1 MSFNII
7 DHTCLKMAPR
17 KPPPPGYSATSLIF
31 LNVLEHL
38 LSSFWAFSVEGLFLG
53 SFSAHLVQLLGNLI
67 TAQGSSYNLQE
78 HASHTETSFQII
90 PLSSQKHQLPTWQC
104 PWDTFNLSCEGS
116 GFLLQLFPS
125 QPSGDG
131 SYILRAPPDKS
142 LSYSPKSNPRIVS
155 VSVLY
160 LSSSLSTFLLLLS
173 SG

>member
-7 DHTCLKMAPR
+7 DHTCLKMASR

-53 SFSAHLVQLLGNLI
+53 PFSAHLVQLLGNLI

-104 PWDTFNLSCEGS
+104 PGILSTYLVKGLASYSRCSHLSHLMMEATYL
-116 GFLLQLFPS
+116 GFLLTNLF
-125 QPSGDG
+125 
-131 SYILRAPPDKS
+131 LT
-142 LSYSPKSNPRIVS
+142 
-155 VSVLY
+155 VLN
-160 LSSSLSTFLLLLS
+160 LNLE
-173 SG
+173 